1 MMVAK
6 IENELM
12 RKVERAK
19 ESSGRRELR
28 YILNGQM
35 EKRGKRD
42 ENGEEPLLD
51 HTESHLHKIIGTQFV
66 HPLYQIGR
74 NIRFVQQNLLPAAL

>member
-1 MMVAK
+1 MVAK
-6 IENELM
+6 RENVLM

-28 YILNGQM
+28 YILNDQR

-42 ENGEEPLLD
+42 ENREKPLLD
-51 HTESHLHKIIGTQFV
+51 HTEPHL
-66 HPLYQIGR
+66 
-74 NIRFVQQNLLPAAL
+74 